1 METILPCYLSCG
13 DIDHKFVYGF
23 NLTPDGSK
31 DHQFQE
37 RLQVFRMKITECVQC
52 DSFPCTDVN
61 HAGYL
66 VPSIDVNPEKVSCVI
81 ISEAAPEDPASY
93 YYAPGQP
100 LFQQNTVQAF
110 LSGGVEVASFQELLA
125 IGTYFTTAVKCAKM
139 GYNIKTGTIKQCSKL
154 LEKELDLLI
163 RVKAYLLMGD
173 VAIKAINY
181 IARRTGGKRAIPTG
195 STYKIRGGEFYFH
208 GVRTFPSYLHVG
220 PSYGIEKSK
229 QRMIAEDIAMAMSL
243 IKSDPPN

>member
-1 METILPCYLSCG
+1 M
-13 DIDHKFVYGF
+13 
-23 NLTPDGSK
+23 
-31 DHQFQE
+31 
-37 RLQVFRMKITECVQC
+37 RITECVQC
-52 DSFPCTDVN
+52 ESFPCTDVN

-66 VPSIDVNPEKVSCVI
+66 VPHIEVNPEKVSCVI
-81 ISEAAPEDPASY
+81 ISEATPGDPASY
-93 YYAPGQP
+93 YYATGQP

-110 LSGGVEVASFQELLA
+110 RSGGVEVASFQELLA
-125 IGTYFTTAVKCAKM
+125 MGTYFTTAVKCTKM
-139 GYNIKTGTIKQCSKL
+139 GYNIKAGTIKECSKL
-154 LEKELDLLI
+154 LEKELDLFP

-181 IARRTGGKRAIPTG
+181 IAGRTGGKRSIPSG

-208 GVRTFPSYLHVG
+208 SARAFPSYLHVG

-243 IKSDPPN
+243 IKSDSPN